1 MQVPLLRD
9 FSFEWLL
16 LKPSMY
22 KFAIIGCGHIA
33 PRHAENIVA
42 MALLSAVCDIIPK
55 KADAFAQKY
64 GAKAYYS
71 IDDLLLQEDDIDVV
85 TVCTPNGLHAEHSI
99 KSLQA
104 GKHVL
109 CEKPM
114 CITGAAAWQMI
125 ETAYF
130 FRKKLFIVK
139 QNRFNPGVVLL
150 KDLVKNDCL
159 GNISSFAIN
168 CFWNRPQEY
177 YTGEWKGS
185 KVLDG
190 GILYTQFSH
199 FVDLLYWILGDVK
212 DVNAFSSDYQKR
224 KHFEVE
230 DTLVAVLKMNNDVI
244 GTFNCTINSY
254 RQNIEG
260 SITIFGEK
268 GSIKIGGQYLN
279 KIEWFEVESKTQP
292 KEVETNSSNNYGY
305 YEGSMSNHHLVYE
318 ELIKALND
326 RDNNMVEAIE
336 AVKTIE
342 IIEKIYKAVDQT

>member
-1 MQVPLLRD
+1 
-9 FSFEWLL
+9 
-16 LKPSMY
+16 MY

-42 MALLSAVCDIIPK
+42 LGSLSAVCDIIPE
-55 KADAFAQKY
+55 KADAFAKKY

-71 IDDLLLQEDDIDVV
+71 IDDLLLHENDIDVV
-85 TVCTPNGLHAEHSI
+85 TICTPNGLHAEHSI

-114 CITGAAAWQMI
+114 CITSAAAWQMI

-130 FRKKLFIVK
+130 FRRKLFIVK
-139 QNRFNPGVVLL
+139 QNRFNPGIVLL
-150 KDLVKNDCL
+150 KQLIENKEL

-168 CFWNRPQEY
+168 CFWNRPQQY

-185 KVLDG
+185 KELDG

-199 FVDLLYWILGDVK
+199 FIDLLYWLLGDVNH
-212 DVNAFSSDYQKR
+212 VNAFSSDYLKR
-224 KHFEVE
+224 KNFEIE
-230 DTLVAVLKMNNDVI
+230 DTLIAILKMDSDVI
-244 GTFNCTINSY
+244 GSFNCTINSHL
-254 RQNIEG
+254 QNMEG
-260 SITIFGEK
+260 SITVFGEK

-279 KIEWFEVESKTQP
+279 KIEWFEVDGQSKPEST
-292 KEVETNSSNNYGY
+292 TINSSNDYGF
-305 YEGSMSNHHLVYE
+305 YEGSMSNHHLVYK
-318 ELIKALND
+318 ELVKALNEH
-326 RDNNMVEAIE
+326 DNNMVEAIE

-342 IIEKIYKAVDQT
+342 IIEKIYKAAVEE